1 MKVVNWAV
9 HAEQFGLKEDKKLFG
24 GRAVIGGF
32 DQTKDSVLYRGSKEE
47 IEAYVEKLIE
57 DVGKVGVV
65 VGADCT
71 VPADISVERLNW
83 ARNKAKEL
91 S

>member
-1 MKVVNWAV
+1 MYAIVEINGQQFKV
-9 HAEQFGLKEDKKLFG
+9 EEGKKLFG

>member
-1 MKVVNWAV
+1 M
-9 HAEQFGLKEDKKLFG
+9 
-24 GRAVIGGF
+24 
-32 DQTKDSVLYRGSKEE
+32 LYRGSKEE

>member
-9 HAEQFGLKEDKKLFG
+9 HAEQFGLKEGKKLFG

-57 DVGKVGVV
+57 DVGKVG
-65 VGADCT
+65 ADCT